1 MLLSSAPSPP
11 DRGPRLPSGRDNDD
25 GVTPDL
31 IQGPCSAAPPGG
43 RLHSPPVVYLARNGF
58 GNSPQLSAWLTRRIA
73 LSVTMLR
80 QPALT

>member
-1 MLLSSAPSPP
+1 MQ
-11 DRGPRLPSGRDNDD
+11 RG
-25 GVTPDL
+25 
-31 IQGPCSAAPPGG
+31 PPGG